1 MANKLRIKK
10 SLRDFSSY
18 SADKTDYRY
27 RLNANELPFE
37 YKKIFKK
44 IYNYASLILNYLN
57 MIIYY
62 RWVHIKLICNNL
74 RKSRNIIR

>member
-37 YKKIFKK
+37 YKKIFKLGSLEEK
-44 IYNYASLILNYLN
+44 ILKK
-57 MIIYY
+57 
-62 RWVHIKLICNNL
+62 IK
-74 RKSRNIIR
+74 